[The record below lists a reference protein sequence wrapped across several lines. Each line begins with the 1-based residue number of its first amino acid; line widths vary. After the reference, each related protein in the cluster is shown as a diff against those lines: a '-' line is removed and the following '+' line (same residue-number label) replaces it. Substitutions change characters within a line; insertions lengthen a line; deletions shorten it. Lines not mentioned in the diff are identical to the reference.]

1 MEPGVAFCVSSDIVC
16 LILVPYALCIY
27 GKNRV
32 RIEVTI
38 LNDQDLQVN

>member
-1 MEPGVAFCVSSDIVC
+1 
-16 LILVPYALCIY
+16 VPYALCIY

-32 RIEVTI
+32 CIEVTI